1 MTSPGGS
8 EPLDAPRPRR
18 CDGDTEAGRRFAG
31 AIATGD
37 APEPETP
44 AGSGLRH
51 RAVLSAVV
59 VLGGAVSAVGMYSLG
74 LFRSRSFSWDLL
86 VTVSALAIPVGVAVA
101 AGVARVGV
109 LVRNRADLH
118 LAAHPVRRASMVVGV
133 LAFVAAL
140 VGGLLLTAGGW
151 QLDLVGAVVCA
162 CLAGGCAALVLR

>member
-1 MTSPGGS
+1 M
-8 EPLDAPRPRR
+8 
-18 CDGDTEAGRRFAG
+18 
-31 AIATGD
+31 
-37 APEPETP
+37 
-44 AGSGLRH
+44 
-51 RAVLSAVV
+51 LSAVV